1 MNKGL
6 PRGDSK
12 GIRLQSV
19 ADLKSQ
25 KSPDMT
31 TDVLKY
37 LVTKI
42 YNQSPETLSFA
53 DILLPILSEVKNL
66 DQTEEVSQ
74 ATQII

>member
-42 YNQSPETLSFA
+42 HY
-53 DILLPILSEVKNL
+53 
-66 DQTEEVSQ
+66 
-74 ATQII
+74 